1 MDDNNKKLISWIL
14 KVAVGTLASI
24 IILVVVVMMVGLFV
38 PNEQI
43 DNNKI
48 FEMIGPA
55 FNTVIGAFVGL
66 LGGLSLNSEGQFWV
80 NKKNDQEEQKQV
92 PQEVESNEFE

>member
-1 MDDNNKKLISWIL
+1 M
-14 KVAVGTLASI
+14 
-24 IILVVVVMMVGLFV
+24 LFRS
-38 PNEQI
+38 
-43 DNNKI
+43 
-48 FEMIGPA
+48 EMIGPA

>member
-14 KVAVGTLASI
+14 KTAVGTLASI
-24 IILVVVVMMVGLFV
+24 IIIVVMVMMAGLFM

-43 DNNKI
+43 DNKEI
-48 FEMIGPA
+48 FAMISPA

-80 NKKNDQEEQKQV
+80 NQKKNKEEQK
-92 PQEVESNEFE
+92 EDSNEFE